1 MKIEVNNVTKKFKDN
16 VILENVNLVFESGKI
31 YGLIGRN
38 GSGKSI
44 FLKILCGFYEP
55 SNGQILYDGEDIIKE
70 EKYPP
75 STRALIEKPNF
86 IPDLTG
92 KQNLLLLASIQNIIG
107 EKEIDESMKILG
119 LTPNDNKKYY
129 MYSLGMKQKL
139 GIAQVLMENPNV
151 IILDEPFNGLD
162 DDSVTTLRKILLK
175 EEKKGKIIILATHI
189 KEDIEQLC
197 DIVYKIDDG
206 KITSV
211 DKKELTKINY

>member
-175 EEKKGKIIILATHI
+175 EKKKGKIIILATHI